1 MQTLYTRVLVL
12 AVALG
17 AAACSK
23 EAPTTAAPAAAT
35 ADTAMAQAQPSM
47 PADHPMPAAPSETV
61 DLTGIARA
69 EGGKTIAEIYSEK
82 AELAGK
88 PVSVRGKVVKVNANI
103 MDRNWIHVRDG
114 SGAEGTNDLTITT
127 TGTPP
132 AVGDTVLVTGPVV
145 LNKDFGMGYEYDVIV
160 EDAEVK
166 VEPAG

>member
-1 MQTLYTRVLVL
+1 MQYLYSRVLVI

-17 AAACSK
+17 AAGCSK

-35 ADTAMAQAQPSM
+35 ADTTMAQAQPSM

-69 EGGKTIAEIYSEK
+69 DGGKTIAEIYTEK

-88 PVSVRGKVVKVNANI
+88 PVTVRGKVVKVNANI

-127 TGTPP
+127 AGTPP

-145 LNKDFGMGYEYDVIV
+145 LNKDFGMGYEYDVMV
-160 EDAEVK
+160 EDAQVK